1 MKNRSLR
8 SLPESTFRQNL
19 EFIEVAITDDNHEAV
34 KAVLPSQGAV
44 TGDKGFVGA
53 IPVIEKAGCHS
64 MIILKNNMIDKNKD
78 KDRFISKLR
87 APFERVF
94 SKQEKRV
101 RYKGTDKNQAAEYLY
116 AIGFNLRRLLVL
128 EAATA
133 LA

>member
-1 MKNRSLR
+1 
-8 SLPESTFRQNL
+8 
-19 EFIEVAITDDNHEAV
+19 
-34 KAVLPSQGAV
+34 VLPSQGAV